1 MAGIVISGWRSLR
14 MTTGFGLRR
23 TPWQTLEA
31 VERATLD
38 GVDGFNQA
46 RRIASIGYSP
56 HSEAG
61 ANYCRRLASQVAQR
75 A

>member
-1 MAGIVISGWRSLR
+1 MAV
-14 MTTGFGLRR
+14 FGGDRYQRLAELAHDYRIR
-23 TPWQTLEA
+23 TEA

-46 RRIASIGYSP
+46 QRLAFIGYSP